1 MVNPEL
7 LFETPQ
13 YQETGAIFWPD
24 FGRLTPDCG
33 IWEVAGVPYRDEPE
47 FESGQIVVDKKKCWR
62 PLSLCMWY
70 NQYSDFF
77 YHHVHGDKETFHIAW
92 RKLGQP
98 YAMPAHPIHPLDCV
112 MCQHDFEGRQI
123 FQHRNIDKWELS
135 GSNMVIAGFL
145 DEAECR
151 EHLADLRRQ
160 WDGIIRP

>member
-1 MVNPEL
+1 ML
-7 LFETPQ
+7 AATL
-13 YQETGAIFWPD
+13 
-24 FGRLTPDCG
+24 
-33 IWEVAGVPYRDEPE
+33 
-47 FESGQIVVDKKKCWR
+47 
-62 PLSLCMWY
+62 LCMWY

-112 MCQHDFEGRQI
+112 MCQHDFEGRRI
-123 FQHRNIDKWELS
+123 FQHRNMDKWELS